1 MLIAGEFLKQI
12 ILVVFY
18 IVVLVL
24 AVKLGISFAK
34 KKNLKN
40 EKENLE

>member
-1 MLIAGEFLKQI
+1 MVIVGEFIKQI

-18 IVVLVL
+18 IVVLIF

-40 EKENLE
+40 EEKNLE

>member
-1 MLIAGEFLKQI
+1 MIIAGEFIKQI

-18 IVVLVL
+18 IAVLVL

-40 EKENLE
+40 AEKESE